1 MSDLEVV
8 RAEAIQ
14 RLCAAHAGDHIP
26 LVVFEDR
33 LERLRAADSEGT
45 VAALV
50 ADIEPS
56 GEWNSAAE
64 DLPARLA
71 APSPLRIASYF
82 SSTTRAGVWVVP
94 DHLELQ
100 ILFGSIRLDLRDAD
114 ILSDLV
120 EIEVSSTLGSFE
132 LVVPPGTAIDN
143 EIHETLSSTSHKRKR
158 SSGGYPTAS
167 PLLVRLTGHLLLSE
181 LVIKER
187 PPAPVAVGGGG
198 GRREW
203 WRRLMPGA

>member
-33 LERLRAADSEGT
+33 LERLRGADSEAT

-56 GEWNSAAE
+56 GEWTPAPGA
-64 DLPARLA
+64 LPARRA
-71 APSPLRIASYF
+71 APPSLRIASYF
-82 SSTTRAGVWVVP
+82 SSTTRAGSWRVP
-94 DHLELQ
+94 DRLELQ
-100 ILFGSIRLDLRDAD
+100 ILFGSIRLDLRDAE
-114 ILSDLV
+114 LMSDLV

-132 LVVPPGTAIDN
+132 LVVPPGTAIEN
-143 EIHETLSSTSHKRKR
+143 EIHETLSSSSHKRKR
-158 SSGGYPTAS
+158 ASGRDPLSSD
-167 PLLVRLTGHLLLSE
+167 LLVRLTGHLLLSE

-187 PPAPVAVGGGG
+187 PPTPVVDGGDA
-198 GRREW
+198 RREW

>member
-56 GEWNSAAE
+56 GEWTPASGA
-64 DLPARLA
+64 LPVRGSPL
-71 APSPLRIASYF
+71 PPLRIASYF

-114 ILSDLV
+114 VLSDLV
-120 EIEVSSTLGSFE
+120 EIEVSSSLGSLE
-132 LVVPPGTAIDN
+132 LVVLPGTAIEN
-143 EIHETLSSTSHKRKR
+143 EIHETLSSSSHKRKR

-187 PPAPVAVGGGG
+187 PPTPAVGGGG
-198 GRREW
+198 ARREW
-203 WRRLMPGA
+203 WRRLLPGA